1 MKNFTNFFNMSECLK
16 IHVLNITK
24 KRTKKG
30 YKGLEKRIKTDA
42 KKKKKKRRYG
52 HEQYRN
58 ILEDEK
64 QRLVE
69 YRNKYYKNVS

>member
-1 MKNFTNFFNMSECLK
+1 M
-16 IHVLNITK
+16 LNITK

-30 YKGLEKRIKTDA
+30 CKGLVKRIKTDA

-58 ILEDEK
+58 ILADEK
-64 QRLVE
+64 QRLIE
-69 YRNKYYKNVS
+69 YRNQILQKRFIRKDWLIFYFG